1 MCGGRSCVPQ
11 GGIRVPHEIIWVS
24 SGYWNLT
31 RITGVS
37 HGAGRFLGVWG
48 NYLQGATR
56 GAVDKD
62 VAIRR
67 DLGGRPVQA
76 STAGPQGPHPQ
87 GPWGT
92 CTRDGDH

>member
-1 MCGGRSCVPQ
+1 MRLFGSPVD
-11 GGIRVPHEIIWVS
+11 
-24 SGYWNLT
+24 
-31 RITGVS
+31 TGVS
-37 HGAGRFLGVWG
+37 QELLESHRAGRFWGVWE

-76 STAGPQGPHPQ
+76 SAAGPQGPHPQ